1 MEQLVQGASV
11 SALVDSIAQADPA
24 IPLDVDRQMVEAFA
38 AAVLRRVGARR
49 GDASVTGKT
58 LVLADVRGHP
68 SHGLSRLGRY
78 VDLLAAGALDGEA
91 RHVVRTRRSALETW
105 DAQHGLGPAVGHR
118 AMARAISK
126 ARRSGLAAVTVR
138 DGGHFGIAGSY
149 VADALAAGMIG
160 IAACNADPQVRP
172 TGAAVK
178 GTGTNPIAVGAPDGR
193 GRGILLDMATST
205 VALGKIEVARKAGKS
220 IPRGWSVTADGAD
233 TTDPDEALA
242 GALLPLG
249 GRAATSGYKG
259 FGLAQAVEILTS
271 VLGGGII
278 GTGVSMMNDA
288 TRPASTSQFHLAIDP
303 AAVGEPTVFFER
315 VSAYVDQLKSLP
327 REAGV
332 DEILVAG
339 EKEWRAE
346 ERQAERVGL
355 LPEVLL
361 ELAAMAEERGATR
374 AWRPVLRSLA

>member
-1 MEQLVQGASV
+1 MPASILHADAGV
-11 SALVDSIAQADPA
+11 ALG
-24 IPLDVDRQMVEAFA
+24 VDRQLAETFA
-38 AAVLRRVGARR
+38 AAALRRVGARR
-49 GDASVTGKT
+49 GDAAVTART

-91 RHVVRTRRSALETW
+91 RHIVRTKRSALETW

-118 AMARAISK
+118 AMARAITK

-138 DGGHFGIAGSY
+138 DGGHFGIAAAY

-172 TGAAVK
+172 TGASVK

-193 GRGILLDMATST
+193 GRGILLDMATSV

-233 TTDPDEALA
+233 TTDPEEALG

-249 GRAATSGYKG
+249 GRADTSGYKG

-278 GTGVSMMNDA
+278 GMGVSMMADV

-303 AAVGEPTVFFER
+303 AAVGEPAVFFER
-315 VSAYVDQLKSLP
+315 VAAYVEQLKSLP

-332 DEILVAG
+332 DEIFVAG
-339 EKEWRAE
+339 EREWRAE
-346 ERQAERVGL
+346 ERHAQRVGL
-355 LPEVLL
+355 LPEVLI
-361 ELAAMAEERGATR
+361 ELAALAEERGVER
-374 AWRPVLRSLA
+374 AWGPLLRSVA